1 MSAILLG
8 SGVPAVMY
16 LTWNAMVLGNVPEGS
31 IGPHGLDLYSLL
43 GAGACL
49 PALVLALLGLL
60 RVWLCVRLFEI
71 KHCSYITTRSL
82 QTSLPLTP
90 LNHQAGWA

>member
-31 IGPHGLDLYSLL
+31 LGPHGLDLYSLL
-43 GAGACL
+43 GAGAC
-49 PALVLALLGLL
+49 PARPSA
-60 RVWLCVRLFEI
+60 CVVGYVCVSLF
-71 KHCSYITTRSL
+71 
-82 QTSLPLTP
+82 
-90 LNHQAGWA
+90 